1 MYVKSIKKC
10 IFLYTC
16 QYNSL
21 WFRQMYVECQ
31 RKLIKIA
38 TNNLHCIYNI
48 HECLYA
54 FNVQSNQS
62 FTGKC
67 MWNVG
72 VKAGDSRDFLGQKR
86 FFPFTPEN
94 VLIGQDHDG
103 LWMWNEGMV
112 QRIGRTNHDDEM
124 WNEGL
129 VDTFDECKLDPP
141 GPYPDWYKNYI
152 FYKEVSKKLL
162 NVSLNLDSILW
173 FLSTLNIDS
182 LFYDF

>member
-1 MYVKSIKKC
+1 MTCISETDFKWKELAQMCHRSIIGTTWMIQPFILINFAICMWKVLRNVY
-10 IFLYTC
+10 FYTH
-16 QYNSL
+16 
-21 WFRQMYVECQ
+21 V
-31 RKLIKIA
+31 
-38 TNNLHCIYNI
+38 NI
-48 HECLYA
+48 IL
-54 FNVQSNQS
+54 SDS
-62 FTGKC
+62 GKC

-141 GPYPDWYKNYI
+141 GPYPDWYKNYL
-152 FYKEVSKKLL
+152 FYKEVSK
-162 NVSLNLDSILW
+162 NQ
-173 FLSTLNIDS
+173 F
-182 LFYDF
+182 